1 MGSLHFILSLYSYPF
16 CKIHASLTHAK
27 VYSRVSA
34 QYEWIQSNVCSFS
47 KNPPDWFNCDDAVPA
62 ASIAPSQSP
71 QLEEEGSLTI
81 DPSVATSSPSASGV
95 LVPCKMCEGKN
106 ILDDVEIPGTNG
118 LTCEFASFSV
128 STFDASSEECTS
140 FALAELTCCPNP
152 PNDSESEG
160 LVPCAFCEGKEI
172 LNDVEIPG
180 MNGLTCEFTSFS
192 ASSFD
197 ASSGECTGLALVEL
211 VCCPDPPGS
220 PLQSGV
226 GAIEPTSRF
235 VVSLSIVTMDDCI
248 IDIHC

>member
-1 MGSLHFILSLYSYPF
+1 
-16 CKIHASLTHAK
+16 
-27 VYSRVSA
+27 
-34 QYEWIQSNVCSFS
+34 
-47 KNPPDWFNCDDAVPA
+47 
-62 ASIAPSQSP
+62 
-71 QLEEEGSLTI
+71 
-81 DPSVATSSPSASGV
+81 
-95 LVPCKMCEGKN
+95 MCEGKN

-235 VVSLSIVTMDDCI
+235 VFSLSIVTMDDCI